1 MIKQLFTFV
10 VYYLLNSPFLPSDL
24 HFEILVVLHLGDRLV
39 LKLIDP

>member
-10 VYYLLNSPFLPSDL
+10 VYYLLNLPFLPSDL
-24 HFEILVVLHLGDRLV
+24 RSEISVVVHLGDRLV